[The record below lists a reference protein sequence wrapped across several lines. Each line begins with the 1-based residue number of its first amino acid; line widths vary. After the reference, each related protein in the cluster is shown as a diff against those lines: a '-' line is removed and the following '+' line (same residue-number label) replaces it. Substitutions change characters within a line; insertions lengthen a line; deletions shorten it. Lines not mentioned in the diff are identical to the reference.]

1 MTGFEYALQCAV
13 LLLLA
18 VAIPYAIR
26 LERGLAALRRD
37 RGAMEGSARGLGDAA
52 AAAEGT
58 LRRLRMTADDGL
70 RQISERCESGEKL
83 RDDLRYLIERAD
95 SLADRLDGLVRQ
107 ARPIAA
113 EPVTPVRAAPAPS
126 EDSPARSQ
134 AERDLMR
141 ALKLAR

>member
-1 MTGFEYALQCAV
+1 MTGLEYALQCAV

-37 RGAMEGSARGLGDAA
+37 RGALEGSARGLGDAVT
-52 AAAEGT
+52 AAEGT
-58 LRRLRMTADDGL
+58 LRRLRATADDGL
-70 RQISERCESGEKL
+70 RQISERCAAGEKL

-107 ARPIAA
+107 ARPMAA
-113 EPVTPVRAAPAPS
+113 EPVTPIRAEPVAAAEPA
-126 EDSPARSQ
+126 ARSQ
-134 AERDLMR
+134 AERDLIR

>member
-18 VAIPYAIR
+18 AAIPYAIR
-26 LERGLAALRRD
+26 LERGLSALRRD

-52 AAAEGT
+52 TAAEGT
-58 LRRLRMTADDGL
+58 LRRLRATTDEGL
-70 RQISERCESGEKL
+70 RQISERCLAGEKL

-107 ARPIAA
+107 ARPMAA
-113 EPVTPVRAAPAPS
+113 EPVTPARTEAPPAAEP
-126 EDSPARSQ
+126 PARSQ
-134 AERDLMR
+134 AERDLIR